1 LRKGGLGR
9 ALSRLLGTAVMA
21 MLVFALA
28 SNFLIIAQATIS
40 PLSPVKGNSMY
51 PHIKDG
57 DAVLVTPKADK
68 DVQVGEVVVFPDPEE
83 LEQSVVHRVVALE
96 EEKGAVY
103 AVTKGD
109 NNPEEDPFAVPL
121 SHITGEVRV
130 VIPKGGIF
138 IDYLRS
144 PAGYLACVITPLLV
158 LALYVLARYYLERSG
173 PRRGWLSLEIISQT

>member
-1 LRKGGLGR
+1 MKRGGLGR

-57 DAVLVTPKADK
+57 DAVLVAPKAAE
-68 DVQVGEVVVFPDPEE
+68 DVKVGEVVVFPDPEE
-83 LEQSVVHRVVALE
+83 PEQSIVHRVVALE
-96 EEKGAVY
+96 QERGAVY

-109 NNPEEDPFAVPL
+109 ANPGEDPFAVPL
-121 SHITGEVRV
+121 SNVTGAVRA
-130 VIPKGGIF
+130 VIPRGGIF

-158 LALYVLARYYLERSG
+158 LALYVLARHYLERPG
-173 PRRGWLSLEIISQT
+173 PRRGWLSLEIIPQA